1 MSPRP
6 SLALALALMLGLAAC
21 NGEEGAR
28 TDSPPP
34 EQAEPAPAET
44 PDGVRIL
51 AWSDL
56 IPQGEDPR
64 PIPLELPQLG
74 GDPLSRLNEHDPDS
88 ETGSLADA
96 QIGTFNTL
104 PGLDG
109 EAVRLPGFVVPLD
122 FEQGRTS
129 RFLLVPYYGACI
141 HVPPP
146 PPNQTLYVVT
156 EEPVAFGRLSQAVWV
171 QGELETGRF
180 RSEMG
185 AAAYSLRLEA
195 IEPYDGRFRG

>member
-6 SLALALALMLGLAAC
+6 SLALALALMIGLAAC
-21 NGEEGAR
+21 NGEDAAR

-74 GDPLSRLNEHDPDS
+74 GDPLGPLNEHDPDS
-88 ETGSLADA
+88 ETSSLADA

-146 PPNQTLYVVT
+146 PPNQTLFVIAD
-156 EEPVAFGRLSQAVWV
+156 EPVAFGRLSQAVWV

-185 AAAYSLRLEA
+185 AAAYSLRLDA

>member
-1 MSPRP
+1 M
-6 SLALALALMLGLAAC
+6 LAAC
-21 NGEEGAR
+21 GGEG
-28 TDSPPP
+28 PPP
-34 EQAEPAPAET
+34 ETADVQFADPAVAAPAA
-44 PDGVRIL
+44 GVRQL
-51 AWSDL
+51 SWSDL
-56 IPQGEDPR
+56 IPEGEDPR
-64 PIPLELPQLG
+64 PIPMELPPLG
-74 GDPLSRLNEHDPDS
+74 GPGGDFTDGFSEHDPDN

-109 EAVRLPGFVVPLD
+109 EAVRLPGFIVPLD
-122 FEQGRTS
+122 FEDGRTS

-146 PPNQTLYVVT
+146 PPNQTLYVIA

-185 AAAYSLRLEA
+185 AAAYSLLLDA
-195 IEPYDGRFRG
+195 IQPYDGRFRG